1 MRILLRITS
10 EIKTKIMAKK
20 KNKVGA
26 KKKPIGEVK
35 HRVVV
40 FIELDRITARGGE
53 EAMKKHLYES
63 A

>member
-1 MRILLRITS
+1 
-10 EIKTKIMAKK
+10 MAKK
-20 KNKVGA
+20 KNKGGA

-35 HRVVV
+35 HRIVV

>member
-1 MRILLRITS
+1 MR
-10 EIKTKIMAKK
+10 KK
-20 KNKVGA
+20 KSKGGA
-26 KKKPIGEVK
+26 KKKPVGDVK

-53 EAMKKHLYES
+53 EAMKKHLYDS

>member
-1 MRILLRITS
+1 
-10 EIKTKIMAKK
+10 MAKK
-20 KNKVGA
+20 KNKGGA

-40 FIELDRITARGGE
+40 FIELDRIKARGGYVK
-53 EAMKKHLYES
+53 MQKHLYES